1 MLHGIGFSLRDRL
14 HPAMH
19 AAFAFTFAAAL
30 LVGFSGPLMA
40 QEKLTPAQETT
51 MAQCLAGCKKGDANC
66 QNSCT
71 TKTAT
76 PAYFSAAG
84 SCVRACADALAG
96 PGQPEQSRVGDLV
109 QCVRACN

>member
-1 MLHGIGFSLRDRL
+1 MLHAVDFRLRERL
-14 HPAMH
+14 HPTLRAC
-19 AAFAFTFAAAL
+19 FAFTFAVVL
-30 LVGFSGPLMA
+30 LVASYASINA
-40 QEKLTPAQETT
+40 QGKLTSTQEQTL
-51 MAQCLAGCKKGDANC
+51 AQCLAGCKKGDANC

-71 TKTAT
+71 SNVAT

-96 PGQPEQSRVGDLV
+96 PGQQQQSRVDDLM